1 MGRGNPRSQLGLCRS
16 KALAV
21 RYVRITTG
29 PQGTPHA
36 SRYHPPMSTPPGRTR
51 RDPARGLAFDAF
63 EPGSSWTSAGRLVT
77 QADVDAFAAL
87 TGDQNPVHV
96 DAAFAARTPF
106 RTRIAHGLLVESL
119 AAGLA
124 WQLGLFD
131 GTIVALREVAMRFD
145 APVLPGD
152 TLRLVLAVLERDPSP
167 GPRRGW
173 VRFSTRVLNQ
183 RDEQVLDGQWLTI
196 VQRAAAPVA
205 SDGSAA

>member
-1 MGRGNPRSQLGLCRS
+1 MDQLEPRFG
-16 KALAV
+16 ALQRV
-21 RYVRITTG
+21 RYDST
-29 PQGTPHA
+29 
-36 SRYHPPMSTPPGRTR
+36 MSTPPGRTR
-51 RDPARGLAFDAF
+51 REPARGLAFEAF
-63 EPGSSWTSAGRLVT
+63 EPGLSWTSAGRLVT

-106 RTRIAHGLLVESL
+106 RTRIAHGLLVQSL
-119 AAGLA
+119 ASGLA

-152 TLRLVLAVLERDPSP
+152 TLRLVLGVLERDPVP
-167 GPRRGW
+167 GARRGW

-196 VQRAAAPVA
+196 VQRASP
-205 SDGSAA
+205 DP